1 MRKYIF
7 IFLVLLLIL
16 AINCK
21 DVLVYYPIPLKSTAP
36 EFDIQTAGGSYNITI
51 PLDLAIYFKDLEK
64 KLIEDY
70 GVSFDDVDRVIV
82 EGATFTILQ
91 TDADVT
97 ITGSVNIG
105 YGIDSQQFMALDDV
119 SLNDILNIPQMGGLT
134 PEGVSLLNQAME
146 DYLAMGGQSI
156 RISLNTN
163 GTITSG
169 TSGNARFIMLLEF
182 TITTVIKKRQEVF
195 DPLG

>member
-7 IFLVLLLIL
+7 IFLVSLLIL

-21 DVLVYYPIPLKSTAP
+21 DILVYYPIPLKTTAP

-51 PLDLAIYFKDLEK
+51 PLNLAIYFKDLEK

-70 GVSFDDVDRVIV
+70 GVSYDEVDRVIV
-82 EGATFTILQ
+82 EGASFTILQ

-105 YGIDSQQFMALDDV
+105 YGTDSQQFMTLDNV
-119 SLNDILNIPQMGGLT
+119 SLNDILNIPQMDAVT

-146 DYLAMGGQSI
+146 DYLTMGGQSTL
-156 RISLNTN
+156 ISLNTN

>member
-7 IFLVLLLIL
+7 IFLVSLLIL

-21 DVLVYYPIPLKSTAP
+21 DILVYYPIPLKTTAP

-51 PLDLAIYFKDLEK
+51 PLNLAIYFKDLEK

-70 GVSFDDVDRVIV
+70 GVSYDEVDRVIV
-82 EGATFTILQ
+82 EGASFTILQ

-105 YGIDSQQFMALDDV
+105 YGTDSQQFMTLDNV
-119 SLNDILNIPQMGGLT
+119 SLNNILNIPQMDAVT

-146 DYLAMGGQSI
+146 DYLTMGGQSTL
-156 RISLNTN
+156 ISLNTN

>member
-7 IFLVLLLIL
+7 IFLVSLLIL
-16 AINCK
+16 AVNCK
-21 DVLVYYPIPLKSTAP
+21 DILVYYPIPLKSTAP
-36 EFDIQTAGGSYNITI
+36 EFYIQTAGGSYNLTI

-70 GVSFDDVDRVIV
+70 GVSFDEVDRVIV
-82 EGATFTILQ
+82 EGASFTILQ

-105 YGIDSQQFMALDDV
+105 YGTDSQQFMTLDNV
-119 SLNDILNIPQMGGLT
+119 SLNDILNTPQMDALT

-146 DYLAMGGQSI
+146 DYLTMGGQSTL
-156 RISLNTN
+156 ISLNTN

-169 TSGNARFIMLLEF
+169 TSGNAIFIMLLEF